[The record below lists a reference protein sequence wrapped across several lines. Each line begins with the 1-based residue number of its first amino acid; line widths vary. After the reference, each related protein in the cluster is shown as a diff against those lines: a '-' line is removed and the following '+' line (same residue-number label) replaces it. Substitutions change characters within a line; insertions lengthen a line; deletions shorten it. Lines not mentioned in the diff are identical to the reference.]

1 MISSLGMAVVTVAS
15 DGLFDGKLVCLRGS
29 PRTLATN
36 FYFYFIYPVGVS
48 FCFCSMASK
57 NLFVSLFSS
66 SFLPCE
72 FLFRPHIAQKVRESR
87 LFFVVINSRV
97 NFLLLFAV
105 FSMSTNVSAAT
116 TSFEKLA
123 KAFDRKNCYKSW
135 ICLFVAL
142 ASAI

>member
-1 MISSLGMAVVTVAS
+1 MDIGITSKIVKNKFFLLMISSLGMAVVTVAS

-66 SFLPCE
+66 FPSHPYSLIM
-72 FLFRPHIAQKVRESR
+72 L
-87 LFFVVINSRV
+87 RV
-97 NFLLLFAV
+97 L
-105 FSMSTNVSAAT
+105 S
-116 TSFEKLA
+116 
-123 KAFDRKNCYKSW
+123 
-135 ICLFVAL
+135 
-142 ASAI
+142 